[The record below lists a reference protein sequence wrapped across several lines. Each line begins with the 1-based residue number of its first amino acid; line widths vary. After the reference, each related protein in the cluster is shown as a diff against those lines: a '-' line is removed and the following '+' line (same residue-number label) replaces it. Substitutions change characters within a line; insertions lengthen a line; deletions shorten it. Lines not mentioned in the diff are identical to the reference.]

1 MTTPQRRSV
10 RLNRIQEFLRAQPGG
25 YTARE
30 LARLTGVT
38 PRSIQRDLLLLQ
50 SEAGVPLTE
59 NAGRYGILEPERLSP
74 MRLNLQEARAL
85 LLATRLFLRY
95 SDEGDPFAASA
106 IGQHWN
112 AIGTVLVASSNGGMV
127 ESPVARMTSG
137 IPAASLTSGG
147 AAVNCRQ
154 DAAGASGDTAA
165 RMRVSEAA
173 CRREYHPAIERPYS
187 PFSARAS

>member
-85 LLATRLFLRY
+85 LLATRLFLR
-95 SDEGDPFAASA
+95 
-106 IGQHWN
+106 
-112 AIGTVLVASSNGGMV
+112 
-127 ESPVARMTSG
+127 
-137 IPAASLTSGG
+137 
-147 AAVNCRQ
+147 
-154 DAAGASGDTAA
+154 
-165 RMRVSEAA
+165 
-173 CRREYHPAIERPYS
+173 
-187 PFSARAS
+187 